1 MASAPPPPPSY
12 DQSQTSQPQTYPPPP
27 QPTSIGYDQQPP
39 TYSAQNYATQ
49 YSQKPAPYPNQ
60 QVNVTS
66 PYPTQVGAQYPQAG
80 YPQQGFVP
88 AQQGYGVPANQ
99 GYGGATVVI
108 PQPQSY
114 QQVPASNTVVVS
126 VSLFC
131 FLFSIQFVTY
141 MCLIKIKLKYLKFK
155 I

>member
-1 MASAPPPPPSY
+1 MASAPPPPSY
-12 DQSQTSQPQTYPPPP
+12 DQSQTLPPQNYPPPT

-66 PYPTQVGAQYPQAG
+66 PYPTQAQVGAPYPPAG

-88 AQQGYGVPANQ
+88 AQQGYGVAGNQ
-99 GYGGATVVI
+99 AYNGATVVI
-108 PQPQSY
+108 PQAQSY

-126 VSLFC
+126 VSLC
-131 FLFSIQFVTY
+131 CSVFSTQFVS
-141 MCLIKIKLKYLKFK
+141 CNAKIKTY
-155 I
+155 